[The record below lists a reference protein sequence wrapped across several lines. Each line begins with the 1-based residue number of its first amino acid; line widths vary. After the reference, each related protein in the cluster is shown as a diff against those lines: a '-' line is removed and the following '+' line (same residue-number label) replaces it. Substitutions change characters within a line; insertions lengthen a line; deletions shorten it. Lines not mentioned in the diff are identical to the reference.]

1 MVFNPVNLILHLFV
15 EWVDHAPCNISQR
28 VVPLSS
34 LERNSPFALDVD
46 VLVGVD
52 LQTRQLQLLLVTSNG
67 EANKGVQLLLLQER
81 AEFLGPASN

>member
-1 MVFNPVNLILHLFV
+1 MVRFPVDLMLHFLV
-15 EWVDHAPCNISQR
+15 GWVDEAACKLSQR
-28 VVPLSS
+28 LPLLSIVW
-34 LERNSPFALDVD
+34 NSPFALHVD

-52 LQTRQLQLLLVTSNG
+52 LQTRQFQLLLVTSNG